1 MGGGGNSG
9 EPVRDPPR
17 RTKRAKG
24 SPIGFAPNPT
34 SPARSDGAR
43 WPREARNVPR
53 RLSAN
58 PRSGRGHRRQW
69 SCARVY
75 ARGCGGCT
83 SGRAE
88 GCATRERGAR
98 GDGQNKSMFSD
109 KGSYAFPR
117 RLTSCP
123 PPRQAHLDI
132 ARLSI
137 SPRPPEAKRQDKTS
151 RTKRKLN

>member
-1 MGGGGNSG
+1 MIARQITSQ
-9 EPVRDPPR
+9 VRAFVER
-17 RTKRAKG
+17 R
-24 SPIGFAPNPT
+24 
-34 SPARSDGAR
+34 
-43 WPREARNVPR
+43 E
-53 RLSAN
+53 
-58 PRSGRGHRRQW
+58 RSGRGHRRQW

-109 KGSYAFPR
+109 KGSYAFRR

-151 RTKRKLN
+151 RTKQKPKQSGQERLPEGACSCRQVAGGVACAALRACTVAAM

>member
-1 MGGGGNSG
+1 MIAGHITSQ
-9 EPVRDPPR
+9 VRAFVER
-17 RTKRAKG
+17 R
-24 SPIGFAPNPT
+24 
-34 SPARSDGAR
+34 
-43 WPREARNVPR
+43 E
-53 RLSAN
+53 
-58 PRSGRGHRRQW
+58 RSGRGHRRQW

-109 KGSYAFPR
+109 KGSYAFRR
-117 RLTSCP
+117 RLPSCP
-123 PPRQAHLDI
+123 PLRQAHLDI

-151 RTKRKLN
+151 RTKRKLNLDSTKKYHRTRSSKHSSDKESNQGTKD

>member
-1 MGGGGNSG
+1 MIAGHTTSQ
-9 EPVRDPPR
+9 VRAFVER
-17 RTKRAKG
+17 R
-24 SPIGFAPNPT
+24 
-34 SPARSDGAR
+34 
-43 WPREARNVPR
+43 E
-53 RLSAN
+53 
-58 PRSGRGHRRQW
+58 RSGRGHRRQW

-109 KGSYAFPR
+109 KGSYAFRR

-123 PPRQAHLDI
+123 PLRQAHLDI

-137 SPRPPEAKRQDKTS
+137 SARPPEAKRQDKTF
-151 RTKRKLN
+151 RTKRKLKYRRELGPRTRRGGRRCRGLSSRYQARSCKALLRTPS